1 MKSPMI
7 FQKIKEKIGGKV
19 SAKLSKLSYRQ
30 FFFLIFLVCV
40 VVFASLL
47 IFLPDD
53 SSTQTAKQKQQQAKP
68 KVETVKVVTANRDIP
83 PRTILREDMLVVR
96 DMPNNILPDGYV
108 TDVKQ
113 AINLPAAV
121 ALQKGDVLTTKKFY
135 ADIRMAGFPGKIP
148 EDCRAV
154 SIGISDITGVAGFA
168 KPGDYVDIMA
178 VDGKRGSKNMTGKL
192 LLQNILLLG
201 INKSAKV
208 EQPVTTAPASS
219 KDNKKQGQEEGKTE
233 EASSDSKD
241 KDKKKEAAEP
251 GSTASAQAMATA
263 TLAVTPAE
271 ALKLAVASQT
281 GTLYLALRPVI
292 PKEAVVLDTEYVADV
307 GIDDSEHSDRS
318 GGNGSNGYDEEDEGL
333 GPYHRTYQE
342 RVAAYRPDVASVPLP
357 PTGDTADSTKT
368 STSTPAQDE
377 DTVEII
383 RGTQSTKVRGGN

>member
-1 MKSPMI
+1 MKSPKI
-7 FQKIKEKIGGKV
+7 FQKIKEKLGGKI
-19 SAKLSKLSYRQ
+19 SAKLSNLSYRQ
-30 FFFLIFLVCV
+30 FFPIIIIVCV
-40 VVFASLL
+40 LVFAMLM

-83 PRTILREDMLVVR
+83 ARTILREDMLVVR
-96 DMPNNILPDGYV
+96 DVPNNLLPDGYV

-113 AINLPAAV
+113 AINLPAAM

-154 SIGISDITGVAGFA
+154 SIGISDVTGVAGFA

-178 VDGKRGSKNMTGKL
+178 VKGRRGSKNMTGEII
-192 LLQNILLLG
+192 LQNILLLG

-208 EQPVTTAPASS
+208 EQPVTTASAS
-219 KDNKKQGQEEGKTE
+219 KDSKKQQGQGEGQTE
-233 EASSDSKD
+233 ESSSDSKD

-263 TLAVTPAE
+263 TVAVTPAD

-281 GTLYLALRPVI
+281 GTLYLALRPVV
-292 PKEAVVLDTEYVADV
+292 PKDSIVLDTEYVAESD
-307 GIDDSEHSDRS
+307 GDDSENTNRSS
-318 GGNGSNGYDEEDEGL
+318 GGSNDSEDYRDNNDGTNH
-333 GPYHRTYQE
+333 YNRTYDE
-342 RVAAYRPDVASVPLP
+342 RVAAYRPEASVPLP
-357 PTGDTADSTKT
+357 PTGDTSALTKA
-368 STSTPAQDE
+368 STPAQDE
-377 DTVEII
+377 DTVEVI
-383 RGTQSTKVRGGN
+383 RGTQSTKVRGGD